1 MTAMPLTRLEILG
14 ELNVA
19 RCDCDQCRWEKVD
32 ALANALEAGNV
43 TAVHADGDSIVSL
56 TITPSGRARMPL
68 TLPWSRA

>member
-1 MTAMPLTRLEILG
+1 MSMPLSRLEILA
-14 ELNVA
+14 EINLPKY
-19 RCDCDQCRWEKVD
+19 DCDQCRWEKVD